1 VVGNNHEI
9 SSKKAMEFKAIRG
22 LMRHSVEYKELDIPF
37 LFTDIQKVRN
47 DKAKAAAEQFN

>member
-1 VVGNNHEI
+1 
-9 SSKKAMEFKAIRG
+9 MEFKAIRG